1 MDILL
6 TDQWLPQL
14 LFRSEMLVESEPL
27 NDFLGENGFRSA
39 LAIKNL
45 GSTFVFLIIY
55 GCIWV
60 LIKLLEQLG
69 RFSKR

>member
-1 MDILL
+1 M
-6 TDQWLPQL
+6 
-14 LFRSEMLVESEPL
+14 MVESEPL

-39 LAIKNL
+39 LAIENF
-45 GSTFVFLIIY
+45 GSTFVFLILY

-60 LIKLLEQLG
+60 FIKLLDQLG